1 VRSGLTTRIKDA
13 MFAVY
18 GESQLDSINTNAPP
32 QEVVI
37 WKASSKTRQS
47 YRKLFDKIN
56 TRDPNSDTYMQKI
69 LSKIWPSES
78 PSNNKV
84 AYAISVCQIMLSS
97 HYEKLIMS
105 EDIVKNRL
113 KKNLVR
119 YSISI

>member
-1 VRSGLTTRIKDA
+1 MRSGLTTRIKDA

-32 QEVVI
+32 QEVAR
-37 WKASSKTRQS
+37 WKASPRTRQC
-47 YRKLFDKIN
+47 YRKLFDQIN
-56 TRDPNSDTYMQKI
+56 VLDPNSETYMQKI
-69 LSKIWPSES
+69 LSKIWPSDS

-84 AYAISVCQIMLSS
+84 AYAISVCQIILSS
-97 HYEKLIMS
+97 HYERLIMS

-119 YSISI
+119 YFYKH